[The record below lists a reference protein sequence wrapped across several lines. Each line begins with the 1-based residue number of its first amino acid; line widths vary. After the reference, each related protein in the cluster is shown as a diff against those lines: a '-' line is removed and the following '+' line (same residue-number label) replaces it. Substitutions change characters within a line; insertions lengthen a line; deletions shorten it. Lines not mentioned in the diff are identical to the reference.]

1 MKGRRLYDEGGV
13 VATTILQQLGGAG
26 RLRMMTGAYNFLD
39 LKNGLSFR
47 IKNQRANY
55 VKITLT
61 SMDLYDVEVGR
72 IRGDQYKVV
81 AESKG
86 MYNEQLKPFIEK
98 ATGMYL
104 SLAKGGDID
113 DAPMSDHQM
122 KNYLIEKG
130 ISTPAM
136 VNGKYCEYWEDAAEH
151 LGFVRNDAG
160 WEEEEDADFDEIHDA
175 AYFDEG
181 DEDENWDDED
191 EEDDDDKFAKG
202 GEISESDI
210 SKFVDYVYSFYG
222 VEDGIYKDDDDLNG
236 GATKEEITEAVKM
249 YIADLS
255 VGKDGMEWGEGDSI
269 DRERIR
275 VYLGKRNF
283 NHEIVVVAKGLEK
296 DGGQIIRDRF
306 LVNADSEDEAK
317 SIARDM
323 WMKDMGNSDFSITE
337 VLTDKEYRDKYF
349 EKGGIVRYVEKGDYK
364 DNLYFRRYN
373 KAIGSFAWIY
383 KEGSK
388 QKYNEGILYAL
399 DEFDREFYSHLKL
412 KDGETLFRYRT
423 DIMMKDDKYLIKINV
438 ERALI
443 YFMINWEDDKNPEFS
458 TKGVKADYIV
468 LERNSF
474 AKGGEVKVGD
484 VLTATTGVKVKVIEY
499 DPKFGGRVKVERMDE
514 YSDGK
519 PSQFMP
525 LSRFKFA
532 IGGMPMTAGKYYRDA
547 DGGEFRFIGD
557 ANGMGLFTDKD
568 GKGVK
573 KDYSDFSKAPKETKL
588 FGWFAE
594 GGTIEDYK
602 RLEQRL
608 DYLTETLSDTEDD
621 YDRKRINSEISS
633 IHSKMAKLEDKDKM
647 ADGGELKIRFDLYG
661 YEDLNNKV
669 QDGDTI
675 IRVESYSMAEKKAKD
690 FLYDNNYMLV
700 EVYRK
705 DELVGSIKH
714 GEKFVYSKK
723 YMSKHPEFN
732 NVMANGGMVKK
743 RVFFKL
749 KSDDEDRFNQFVYQT
764 SVASNDNLIPELIDV
779 HSDGDVV
786 LRLDLDEPTLQKF
799 KDADFNY
806 SFELPK
812 KGGIQWGED
821 LGSGYSVGDNVKIK
835 SSGEEGFLIGKDG
848 KDFVVRISKDLV
860 DTDIKLPASKI
871 SKANM
876 FAKGGEIKWQD
887 VEVGDSARVKEIN
900 KTGLIMQ
907 AYGRKFHLKFP
918 DDTEKT
924 YDAKELEF
932 FKDEEFGKGGI
943 TPDNLKKVEGSWQSY
958 HSGILAGK
966 KDDGYVSI
974 RNEEDLMI
982 YLTQKLGNVV
992 KNISVVELGKNYP
1005 YNRSNPYFY
1014 DTYLV
1019 ELIDG
1024 NKFQIERSYGRP
1036 NWFGNVD
1043 YIESIKVKDEEF
1055 GKGGKVKKKR
1065 VRFVDKVNSIAE
1077 RLEGSKVPKRLRKDY
1092 GIKYNQMEAEEAGR
1106 RIAGAQ
1112 LRDRKK

>member
-86 MYNEQLKPFIEK
+86 MYFDQLKPFIEK

-104 SLAKGGDID
+104 SFAKGGDVD

-191 EEDDDDKFAKG
+191 EDDDDDKFAKG

-275 VYLGKRNF
+275 VYLGKINF

-383 KEGSK
+383 KDGSK

-399 DEFDREFYSHLKL
+399 DDFDRDFYSHLKL

-443 YFMINWEDDKNPEFS
+443 YFMINWEDDKNPVFS

-468 LERNSF
+468 IERNSF

-514 YSDGK
+514 YADGK
-519 PSQFMP
+519 PSRFMP

-532 IGGMPMTAGKYYRDA
+532 VGGMPMTAGKYYKDA
-547 DGGEFRFIGD
+547 NGAEFRFIGD
-557 ANGMGLFTDKD
+557 TNGVGLFTDKD
-568 GKGVK
+568 GKGIK
-573 KDYSDFSKAPKETKL
+573 KDYSDFSKAQKETKL
-588 FGWFAE
+588 FGWFKD
-594 GGTIEDYK
+594 GGTIDEYK
-602 RLEQRL
+602 MLEQHL
-608 DYLTETLSDTEDD
+608 DYLTEILSDTEDES
-621 YDRKRINSEISS
+621 DRKRINSQISS
-633 IHSKMAKLEDKDKM
+633 IYAKMAKLESAEETDKM
-647 ADGGELKIRFDLYG
+647 ANGGELKIRFDLYG

-669 QDGDTI
+669 QDGDSI
-675 IRVESYSMAEKKAKD
+675 IRVESYSIAEKKAKD
-690 FLYDNNYMLV
+690 FLYDNNYKLV

-714 GEKFVYSKK
+714 GEKFVYSKR

-779 HSDGDVV
+779 HSDGHVV

-932 FKDEEFGKGGI
+932 FKDDEFGKGG
-943 TPDNLKKVEGSWQSY
+943 
-958 HSGILAGK
+958 
-966 KDDGYVSI
+966 
-974 RNEEDLMI
+974 R
-982 YLTQKLGNVV
+982 
-992 KNISVVELGKNYP
+992 
-1005 YNRSNPYFY
+1005 
-1014 DTYLV
+1014 
-1019 ELIDG
+1019 
-1024 NKFQIERSYGRP
+1024 
-1036 NWFGNVD
+1036 
-1043 YIESIKVKDEEF
+1043 
-1055 GKGGKVKKKR
+1055 VKKKR

-1112 LRDRKK
+1112 LRDKKK